1 VLCAAKE
8 DHAMITPEGL
18 RVAGDLRVETLGDEV
33 VVLDVGSG
41 IVFRLE
47 GAAARLVATLHAGG
61 VLEDGDLGEEA
72 VIAALLEAGIL
83 V

>member
-1 VLCAAKE
+1 MTPQPELQVAA
-8 DHAMITPEGL
+8 
-18 RVAGDLRVETLGDEV
+18 DLRVETLDDEV
-33 VVLDVGSG
+33 VVLDATSG

-61 VLEDGDLGEEA
+61 TPDAADLAQDE
-72 VIAALLEAGIL
+72 VIATLRAARIL